1 MVRDRLAG
9 NVLVAAGYSHSSSG
23 GCEVNIRNAM
33 NTKRAFQAVAAALAA
48 VALVQAVPIPN
59 GAEDTAALAAAA
71 GGEDG
76 TAFTDSFSQR
86 FKNGFVAAFSM
97 MIVSE
102 I

>member
-1 MVRDRLAG
+1 
-9 NVLVAAGYSHSSSG
+9 
-23 GCEVNIRNAM
+23 M

-76 TAFTDSFSQR
+76 TAVRVLRD
-86 FKNGFVAAFSM
+86 
-97 MIVSE
+97 
-102 I
+102 